1 MAVTYVSD
9 LNSLFNTIYDR
20 AIFVAREMNL
30 MANLVDNR
38 SGQGWM
44 TRIVPTRPAVTAVA
58 VNENADFA
66 SPTTFGR
73 TNQATLTPIE
83 IISQVVLSDR
93 DMETD
98 PDSAVQ
104 DATRELG
111 ASIATKIDVDL
122 MGLFDDFSANSLGT
136 AAGTIT
142 LSHVAAAVAR
152 ISAAHAT
159 QYGGISAVLHPYHW
173 HDLWVELGKPTTN
186 FVASEIANQALKD
199 YYVAT
204 LVGATWYVSSNMGT
218 VASDDAWSGVFAPPA
233 IMLDTRRPARFEQQ
247 RDASARAY
255 EMNITA
261 GYAVGIVRDTFGAGI
276 IADATAPS

>member
-30 MANLVDNR
+30 MSNLVDNR
-38 SGQGWM
+38 SAGGWM
-44 TRIVPTRPAVTAVA
+44 NRVVPTRPEITAVA

-66 SPTTFGR
+66 TPTTFGR
-73 TNQATLTPIE
+73 AVQATLTPIE

-122 MGLFDDFSANSLGT
+122 MGLFLSFSANSLGT
-136 AAGTIT
+136 AGSAAT
-142 LSHVAAAVAR
+142 LSNFAAAVSR
-152 ISAAHAT
+152 VQAAHAA
-159 QYGGISAVLHPYHW
+159 QYGGISVVMHPYHW

-186 FVASEIANQALKD
+186 VVAGEVANQALKD

-204 LVGATWYVSSNMGT
+204 LVGARFYTSSNMGT
-218 VASDDAWSGVFAPPA
+218 VASDDAWAGVFAPPA
-233 IMLDTRRPARFEQQ
+233 LMLDTRRPARFEQQ
-247 RDASARAY
+247 RDALARAY
-255 EMNITA
+255 ELNVTA

-276 IADATAPS
+276 IADATAPA